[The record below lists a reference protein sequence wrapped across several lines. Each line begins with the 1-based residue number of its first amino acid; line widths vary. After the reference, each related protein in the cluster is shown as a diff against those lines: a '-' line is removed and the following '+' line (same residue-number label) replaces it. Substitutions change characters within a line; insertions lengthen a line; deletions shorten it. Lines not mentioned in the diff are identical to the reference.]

1 MSPSYYPGIG
11 NLYTVASVKGGDIY
25 ILNTLDLY
33 VKKKFSG
40 IFWSML
46 PLSL

>member
-33 VKKKFSG
+33 EFLFGACSH
-40 IFWSML
+40 
-46 PLSL
+46 